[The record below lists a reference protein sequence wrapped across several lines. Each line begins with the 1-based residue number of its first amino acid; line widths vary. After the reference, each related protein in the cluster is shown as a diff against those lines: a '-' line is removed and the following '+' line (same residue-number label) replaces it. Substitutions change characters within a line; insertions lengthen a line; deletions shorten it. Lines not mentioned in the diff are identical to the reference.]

1 MGNISPTR
9 DFNYVEDICRGYEL
23 ALKANNIF
31 GETINLGSG
40 YETSIKDMVFL
51 ISMLMQRDVKVDKS
65 SERIRPAKSEVNRL
79 CASNNKAKKL
89 LNWKPKFVGKKG
101 LKKGLLKT
109 IDWYRKNSD
118 LKEFD
123 RKLYVIWAKS
133 LTNISL
139 T

>member
-65 SERIRPAKSEVNRL
+65 SERIRPEKSEVNRL

-101 LKKGLLKT
+101 LKKL
-109 IDWYRKNSD
+109 ID
-118 LKEFD
+118 
-123 RKLYVIWAKS
+123 
-133 LTNISL
+133 
-139 T
+139 

>member
-1 MGNISPTR
+1 
-9 DFNYVEDICRGYEL
+9 
-23 ALKANNIF
+23 
-31 GETINLGSG
+31 
-40 YETSIKDMVFL
+40 
-51 ISMLMQRDVKVDKS
+51 MQRDVKVDKS

-123 RKLYVIWAKS
+123 RKLYVI
-133 LTNISL
+133 
-139 T
+139 